1 MTIYSRSNLP
11 ERIVKEA
18 VRLVVDEFVDPYQ
31 SKSRVEIIDTSNLIY
46 SVIIPGYPKIRI
58 KIQDRN
64 AMVNLLEENN
74 WYQNMR
80 TGEESDIYF
89 I

>member
-1 MTIYSRSNLP
+1 MTIYSRTNLP

-18 VRLVVDEFVDPYQ
+18 VHLVVDKSVGPY
-31 SKSRVEIIDTSNLIY
+31 KPRGTIELIDIENQIY
-46 SVIIPGYPKIRI
+46 SVIIPGYPKINIELR
-58 KIQDRN
+58 KND
-64 AMVNLLEENN
+64 AMVKLAEENN